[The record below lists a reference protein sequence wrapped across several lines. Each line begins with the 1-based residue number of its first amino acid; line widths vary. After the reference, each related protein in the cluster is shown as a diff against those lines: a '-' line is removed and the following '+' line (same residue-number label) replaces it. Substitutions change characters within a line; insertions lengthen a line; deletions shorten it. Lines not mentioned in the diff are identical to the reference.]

1 MRPLTTKQK
10 RFLDNHVIKGMSIS
24 ESVRRAGYNVTS
36 GRSEDYGSLGCR
48 MLKTERVRNYF
59 NKLKEKEFN
68 KMVLSVGE
76 KRAFLARAVRCD
88 VTNPDVDLVQ
98 EQVETTSE
106 HGKTTKVK
114 VVDKLRALELDSKI
128 AGDFYDD
135 RQPQVSNPFMLIV
148 QLGKT
153 AGTSLMD
160 DARQAVAVG
169 QLPHP
174 ATIDA
179 ELVRD

>member
-1 MRPLTTKQK
+1 
-10 RFLDNHVIKGMSIS
+10 MSIA

-59 NKLKEKEFN
+59 NKLKEKEYN
-68 KMVLSVGE
+68 NMVLSIGE

-88 VTNPDVDLVQ
+88 VANPDRDLVQ

-106 HGKTTKVK
+106 HGKTTKLK

-148 QLGKT
+148 QLGKSGVSS
-153 AGTSLMD
+153 GTLAD
-160 DARQAVAVG
+160 DARQAVSVG

-174 ATIDA
+174 APLVMDA
-179 ELVRD
+179 DIVADDATA